1 MGTITIYFRCDIE
14 DARAIMCHVGID
26 VTINVNGETAK
37 PINLD
42 DEQLAVLLE
51 YEKQGFIQLRRK

>member
-26 VTINVNGETAK
+26 ESINVNGETAH
-37 PINLD
+37 PVSLD
-42 DEQLAVLLE
+42 DDQMTVLRE